1 MDDPDIYLNL
11 KPLFIASSIILH
23 PISPQ
28 VIIGLIIIAFLVFCS
43 AFISA
48 SEAAFFS
55 LTPSNLRELRTDK
68 IKNSEKLIEIIEQPK
83 RLLATIL
90 IANNFVNVAIVI
102 LSSFLLLSIV
112 ELKDN
117 PVIEFLIQVVLITS
131 IILIFGEIIP
141 KIYSVSKALKI
152 ALLVTPVF
160 KYLIKF
166 LSPFSALLVRSSGII
181 DKRVSRKSAQLSLGD
196 LSQAIDLTATES
208 TPAEEHKILKGIVKF
223 GDIEAKE
230 IMKPRIDVVAVDV
243 LTTYHKLLDIILN
256 SGYSRI
262 PAYNENFDKIA
273 GILYVKDLLPH
284 IDKPDD
290 FDWASLLRPAFFVP
304 ENKKINFLL
313 KEFQSKKI
321 HLAIVVDE
329 YGGTS
334 GIVTLEDII
343 EEIVGDISDEFD
355 TFEDELSYSKIDDYT
370 YLFEGKTLLNDFYK
384 ITGIEDTIF
393 EDIEGD
399 PDTLAGLIIE
409 IERRIPKL
417 NNITKFKQYEF
428 KITKV
433 DSRRVLEVQVTLP
446 KPGSVQ

>member
-1 MDDPDIYLNL
+1 M
-11 KPLFIASSIILH
+11 
-23 PISPQ
+23 
-28 VIIGLIIIAFLVFCS
+28 
-43 AFISA
+43 
-48 SEAAFFS
+48 
-55 LTPSNLRELRTDK
+55 
-68 IKNSEKLIEIIEQPK
+68 
-83 RLLATIL
+83 
-90 IANNFVNVAIVI
+90 
-102 LSSFLLLSIV
+102 
-112 ELKDN
+112 
-117 PVIEFLIQVVLITS
+117 
-131 IILIFGEIIP
+131 
-141 KIYSVSKALKI
+141 
-152 ALLVTPVF
+152 
-160 KYLIKF
+160 
-166 LSPFSALLVRSSGII
+166 
-181 DKRVSRKSAQLSLGD
+181 
-196 LSQAIDLTATES
+196 
-208 TPAEEHKILKGIVKF
+208 
-223 GDIEAKE
+223 
-230 IMKPRIDVVAVDV
+230 
-243 LTTYHKLLDIILN
+243 
-256 SGYSRI
+256 
-262 PAYNENFDKIA
+262 
-273 GILYVKDLLPH
+273 
-284 IDKPDD
+284 
-290 FDWASLLRPAFFVP
+290 P

>member
-1 MDDPDIYLNL
+1 M
-11 KPLFIASSIILH
+11 
-23 PISPQ
+23 
-28 VIIGLIIIAFLVFCS
+28 
-43 AFISA
+43 
-48 SEAAFFS
+48 
-55 LTPSNLRELRTDK
+55 
-68 IKNSEKLIEIIEQPK
+68 
-83 RLLATIL
+83 
-90 IANNFVNVAIVI
+90 
-102 LSSFLLLSIV
+102 
-112 ELKDN
+112 
-117 PVIEFLIQVVLITS
+117 
-131 IILIFGEIIP
+131 
-141 KIYSVSKALKI
+141 
-152 ALLVTPVF
+152 
-160 KYLIKF
+160 
-166 LSPFSALLVRSSGII
+166 
-181 DKRVSRKSAQLSLGD
+181 
-196 LSQAIDLTATES
+196 
-208 TPAEEHKILKGIVKF
+208 
-223 GDIEAKE
+223 
-230 IMKPRIDVVAVDV
+230 
-243 LTTYHKLLDIILN
+243 
-256 SGYSRI
+256 
-262 PAYNENFDKIA
+262 
-273 GILYVKDLLPH
+273 
-284 IDKPDD
+284 
-290 FDWASLLRPAFFVP
+290 
-304 ENKKINFLL
+304 L